1 MVDGGIVRSSSGR
14 RSAGEG
20 DAPDEGGEGRGDEE
34 GEGRGDGEGRQLQQE
49 EGGRVGGQTC
59 LPKLPVPKLH

>member
-1 MVDGGIVRSSSGR
+1 MVDGGIVRSSSDR
-14 RSAGEG
+14 RSAGE
-20 DAPDEGGEGRGDEE
+20 GDEE
-34 GEGRGDGEGRQLQQE
+34 GEGRGDGEGPQLIQE